1 MNSQRRAFRLGLT
14 LSAAM
19 ATILAVPALA
29 QSVGAVAPQDDGSI
43 AEGEIVVTANKRTQ
57 ALKDVGVTAAVL
69 GAQQL
74 AERKIVS
81 LADIAATVPGLSYS
95 TSENNTPVFTLR
107 GVGFNEA
114 SLAAYPTVSV
124 YTDEA
129 PLPFPVLSSQGAF
142 DLDRIEVLKGPQG
155 TLFGQNSTGGAINY
169 IVAKPT
175 DTLSAGGDLSYGRF
189 NMVEANGFVSGP
201 LSEQLK
207 FRLAGHYLHADDWQ
221 KSYTRKD
228 SLGEASVY
236 ALRGLLDWEPV
247 DTVRFSL
254 MLNAWQDKTDPQAG
268 QLVAIYPQIAAA
280 AFPEVVNYPYPPRNS
295 ARAADWSNGTTV
307 SPTGSILDP
316 RPRSNRKFYQ
326 AVLRGDIDLTDQIT
340 LTSQSSYLHFKQR
353 QSQDYDGT
361 ASNNDDIPFND
372 GTIKSVFQ
380 ELRLSNGGRSSIR
393 WVLGSNYQRSRVREN
408 DGISYSTGS
417 TSNAGLNFIIQN
429 GYRSNTLRRD
439 YAFFGNVE
447 VDVAPGLTLKGGAR
461 YTNSL
466 TGVNL
471 CNTDLGDGRIAAL
484 VSGLSAALSG
494 GPAPVVRPGIDCI
507 SLNSSFQV
515 GQPFNDKL
523 KQNNTSWR
531 VGIDYKLSRDMLLY
545 ANVSRGY
552 KAGSY
557 PTISAS
563 SEAQYIPVTQESV
576 TAYEAGAKLTTADR
590 MFTANV
596 AGFYYDYRNKQIRG
610 KTLDPIFGVLNALVN
625 VPKSRLYGAEIEAG
639 LRPFAGLNL
648 GASITYVESKV
659 QRYTGTNVLGIQQD
673 FAGSSIPFSPKW
685 QAQFSGEYRWDVGEV
700 KPFVGADLN
709 LRSSTIAYIGGS
721 DLTIPPSPVNSM
733 APGVTRP
740 FAIKGYETVDLRVG
754 AEWGQWKAMVWGK
767 NVFDKYYWQNVI
779 SAFDTVYRLAGRP
792 ASYGITVGYK
802 F

>member
-1 MNSQRRAFRLGLT
+1 MTSQRRRAFRRGLT
-14 LSAAM
+14 LSAAL
-19 ATILAVPALA
+19 IGIIAVPVHA
-29 QSVGAVAPQDDGSI
+29 QAADDAV

-74 AERKIVS
+74 TERKIVS

-95 TSENNTPVFTLR
+95 SSENNTPVFTLR

-129 PLPFPVLSSQGAF
+129 PLPFPVLSAQGAF

-169 IVAKPT
+169 IAAKPT
-175 DTLSAGGDLSYGRF
+175 DTLSAGADLSYGRF
-189 NMVEANGFVSGP
+189 DMVEANGFVSGP
-201 LSEQLK
+201 LGEQLK
-207 FRLAGHYLHADDWQ
+207 FRVAGHYLHADDWQ

-228 SLGEASVY
+228 SLGESEVY
-236 ALRGLLDWEPV
+236 AVRGLLDWEPA
-247 DTVRFSL
+247 DTVKFSL
-254 MLNAWQDKTDPQAG
+254 MLNAWQDKSDPQAG
-268 QLVAIYPQIAAA
+268 QLVAVYPQIAAA
-280 AFPEVVNYPYPPRNS
+280 AYPEVVNYPYPPQN

-316 RPRSNRKFYQ
+316 RPRSNRKFQQ
-326 AVLRGDIDLTDQIT
+326 AVLRGDIDLTDQVT
-340 LTSQSSYLHFKQR
+340 LTSLSSYLHFRQR

-393 WVLGSNYQRSRVREN
+393 WGLGANYQRSRIREN

-439 YAFFGNVE
+439 YAFFGNAE
-447 VDVAPGLTLKGGAR
+447 VDVAPGLTLKAGAR

-471 CNTDLGDGRIAAL
+471 CNTDLGDGRTAAL
-484 VSGLSAALSG
+484 ISGLSALLTG
-494 GPAPVVRPGIDCI
+494 GPAPVVRPGIDCVT
-507 SLNSSFQV
+507 LNSSFQV
-515 GQPFNDKL
+515 GQPFIDSL
-523 KQNNTSWR
+523 KQHNTSWR
-531 VGIDYKLSRDMLLY
+531 FGVDYKLNRDVLLY
-545 ANVSRGY
+545 ANVSRSY

-590 MFTANV
+590 TFTTNV
-596 AGFYYDYRNKQIRG
+596 AAFYYDYRNKQIRG
-610 KTLDPIFGVLNALVN
+610 KTLDPIFGVLNALIN

-639 LRPFAGLNL
+639 VRPFRGLAL
-648 GASITYVESKV
+648 GASVTYVNSKV
-659 QRYTGTNVLGIQQD
+659 QRYTGTNVLGVQQD

-685 QAQFSGEYRWDVGEV
+685 QAQVDGEYRWDMGGVT
-700 KPFVGADLN
+700 PFVGAVLN
-709 LRSSTIAYIGGS
+709 VRAKTIAYIGGS
-721 DLTIPPSPVNSM
+721 DLTIPASPVNSM

-740 FAIKGYETVDLRVG
+740 FAIKGYQTVDLRAG
-754 AEWGQWKAMVWGK
+754 AEWGQWKAMIWGK
-767 NVFDKYYWQNVI
+767 NVFDTYYWQNVI

-792 ASYGITVGYK
+792 ASYGVTVGYK